1 MSQLHNL
8 CNKKLLKL
16 FFFILLLTV
25 ILRLLNIKEKLR
37 KKKNA
42 LEETSFRNL
51 KT

>member
-1 MSQLHNL
+1 MQQ
-8 CNKKLLKL
+8 KIIKII
-16 FFFILLLTV
+16 FFILFLTV

-42 LEETSFRNL
+42 LEEISFRSL

>member
-1 MSQLHNL
+1 MQQ
-8 CNKKLLKL
+8 KIIKII
-16 FFFILLLTV
+16 FFIIFLTV

>member
-1 MSQLHNL
+1 MQQ
-8 CNKKLLKL
+8 KIIKII
-16 FFFILLLTV
+16 FFILLLTV